1 MAKGCTSCKKKPAIT
16 SLPKVEEE
24 MFIPNVEEIKLAY
37 AELTSLGGVKE
48 DKKELISKVYQY
60 LFEETFDFNC
70 GGCAKPQAR
79 RFYNHMKN
87 ILKLI

>member
-1 MAKGCTSCKKKPAIT
+1 MAKGCTSCKKKAAIT
-16 SLPKVEEE
+16 SLPPLEEE

-48 DKKELISKVYQY
+48 DKKEFISKVYQY
-60 LFEETFDFNC
+60 LFEEPFDFNC
-70 GGCAKPQAR
+70 RGCGKTQAR

>member
-16 SLPKVEEE
+16 KLEPIEEQ
-24 MFIPNVEEIKLAY
+24 MFIPTVDEIKLAY
-37 AELTSLGGVKE
+37 AELTSHGGVKE
-48 DKKELISKVYQY
+48 EQKEFINKVYEY
-60 LFEETFDFNC
+60 LFEEPFIFNC
-70 GGCAKPQAR
+70 GGCGKTQAR

>member
-1 MAKGCTSCKKKPAIT
+1 MAKGCKSCKKKELIT
-16 SLPKVEEE
+16 SLEPVEEI
-24 MFIPNVEEIKLAY
+24 MFIPSVEDIKFAY

-48 DKKELISKVYQY
+48 EHKEFINKVYQY
-60 LFEETFDFNC
+60 LFEEPFDFGCRSC
-70 GGCAKPQAR
+70 GKPQAR